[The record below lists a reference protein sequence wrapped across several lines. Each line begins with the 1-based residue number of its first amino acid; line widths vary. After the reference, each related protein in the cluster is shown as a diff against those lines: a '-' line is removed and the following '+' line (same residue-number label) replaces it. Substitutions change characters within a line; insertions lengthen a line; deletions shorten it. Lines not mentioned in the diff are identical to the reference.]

1 MNRPPIDVE
10 TDISDLTE
18 IIQEKL
24 LDAETPGFQA
34 RFDPLE
40 AEMLGAFT
48 EDALS
53 EEDALDSTI
62 DYVEEVDDE
71 RGSVDWLD
79 LNPCSKLKYDRGS
92 VDFTLARG
100 K

>member
-1 MNRPPIDVE
+1 MNRPPIDAE
-10 TDISDLTE
+10 TNNPDITE

-62 DYVEEVDDE
+62 DQIAEVDDE
-71 RGSVDWLD
+71 RG
-79 LNPCSKLKYDRGS
+79 
-92 VDFTLARG
+92 
-100 K
+100 

>member
-10 TDISDLTE
+10 TDNPGITE

-24 LDAETPGFQA
+24 LDAEIPGFQA
-34 RFDPLE
+34 EFDPSE
-40 AEMLGAFT
+40 AERLGAFT

-71 RGSVDWLD
+71 RG
-79 LNPCSKLKYDRGS
+79 
-92 VDFTLARG
+92 
-100 K
+100 